1 MPAKIRRRDLV
12 KHVKFVILVTVGL
25 LVAFSA
31 AQAQEKKESAK
42 KMPAKAAPEKKME
55 MPKPGPEVKKLSYF
69 VGTWTS
75 TGEMKENSM
84 GMPAGKFTMTSKCE
98 WFTGGYQVVC
108 HDTGKSAMGNTHS
121 MGILSYNPEDKMYS
135 YYGIDS
141 MGMAEQSKGKVDGNN
156 WVYTN
161 DGMMAGKAYH
171 GRYSMDT
178 SSPGSYTFKYET
190 SADGQTWATMM
201 EGKATKAGSAA
212 KAPAPA
218 EKK

>member
-1 MPAKIRRRDLV
+1 V

-55 MPKPGPEVKKLSYF
+55 MPKPGPEVKKLAYF
-69 VGTWTS
+69 VGSWTS
-75 TGEMKENSM
+75 TGDMKENSM
-84 GMPAGKFTMTSKCE
+84 GMPAGKFTGTSKCE

-108 HDTGKSAMGNTHS
+108 HETGKGPMGSMHG
-121 MGILSYNPEDKMYS
+121 MGIMSYDPNEKTYT
-135 YYGIDS
+135 YYGFDS
-141 MGMAEQSKGKVDGNN
+141 MGMAEAAKGKMDGSN

-161 DGMMAGKAYH
+161 DGKMGDKTYH

-178 SSPGSYTFKYET
+178 SSSDSYTFKYET